1 MSNNLEVG
9 TIVVGKVTAIK
20 PFGAF
25 VALEEGKEGLV
36 HISQI
41 AHGFVKDINE
51 HLSVGAEV
59 KVKILSIDEASG
71 KISLSIRATQPVP
84 ETQEQDKPRA
94 ERPRRPKSKKA
105 TVNNYQDPQNNQSFN
120 SLEDKLK
127 VWLEQSE
134 KNQ

>member
-9 TIVVGKVTAIK
+9 TIVAGKVTAIK

-51 HLSVGAEV
+51 HLSVGDEV

-71 KISLSIRATQPVP
+71 RISLSIRATQPVP
-84 ETQEQDKPRA
+84 ESQSKPQSQSRT
-94 ERPRRPKSKKA
+94 ERPRRPKQKRA
-105 TVNNYQDPQNNQSFN
+105 AMNYVDPQNDQNFN

-127 VWLEQSE
+127 AWLEASE
-134 KNQ
+134 K